1 MAFASMKNTILKN
14 SDLSN
19 ANLNYAILL
28 NAELQEADLSN
39 ADLYRANFSG
49 SNLSG
54 SSFLGVYPYST
65 DFTGVIFSEETKTD
79 SCLDNDF
86 LSRLLNKILREFRQY
101 DSVFTKPLESLIVQI
116 CRP

>member
-1 MAFASMKNTILKN
+1 MERIKLNQAKLLGAH
-14 SDLSN
+14 LSGAKIN
-19 ANLNYAILL
+19 KGKLT
-28 NAELQEADLSN
+28 QVDLSN

-65 DFTGVIFSEETKTD
+65 DFTGVVFSEETKTD
-79 SCLDNDF
+79 SCLDTDF